1 MFGIALFLVIIFL
14 AVTMGWII
22 IVIGLLVLGFTGF
35 LSTHNPLFILIGL
48 LGLGLLTIAD

>member
-1 MFGIALFLVIIFL
+1 MFGLVLFLVIIFL
-14 AVTMGWII
+14 TVALGWMIL
-22 IVIGLLVLGFTGF
+22 VIGLLVLGFAGF